1 MRNRITK
8 NRTLALAK
16 IAVAVLVF
24 ARIAI
29 AGLILAGFIGVAIW
43 FGTAVTNSVQQ
54 VSDEGLKSNL
64 EKVWHGKKNVE
75 CREVP

>member
-1 MRNRITK
+1 MKHVIAGIQI
-8 NRTLALAK
+8 LA
-16 IAVAVLVF
+16 
-24 ARIAI
+24 
-29 AGLILAGFIGVAIW
+29 AGLILACLVGVAIW